1 MTPRRCEF
9 WNSDGGRNWIEYE
22 PDPRHA
28 ELMVKSLNLES
39 SKGVT
44 TPSVKKRLEEVLTT
58 FPQLNALQTRQYRSV
73 VMRAA
78 YLSQDRPDLSYS
90 TKELARDMQKPTEQS
105 MTNLKRL
112 GRYLKKR
119 PRLVQLFVEQ
129 ASTANVVR
137 LEVYGDSD
145 HAGCLK
151 TRKSTTGMTHI
162 VSKCRV
168 TRNQPSHSVVVKV
181 SITGLSNAQP
191 LA

>member
-1 MTPRRCEF
+1 M
-9 WNSDGGRNWIEYE
+9 
-22 PDPRHA
+22 
-28 ELMVKSLNLES
+28 
-39 SKGVT
+39 
-44 TPSVKKRLEEVLTT
+44 LTT
-58 FPQLNALQTRQYRSV
+58 SPQLDALQTRKYRSV

-78 YLSQDRPDLSYS
+78 HLSQDRPHLSYS
-90 TKELARDMQKPTEQS
+90 TKELARDMQKPTEKS

-129 ASTANVVR
+129 TSTTNVVR
-137 LEVYGDSD
+137 LDVYGDSD

-151 TRKSTTGMTHI
+151 TRKSTTGMVLMRDAHSL
-162 VSKCRV
+162 SKCQV

-181 SITGLSNAQP
+181 IITGLSNAQP